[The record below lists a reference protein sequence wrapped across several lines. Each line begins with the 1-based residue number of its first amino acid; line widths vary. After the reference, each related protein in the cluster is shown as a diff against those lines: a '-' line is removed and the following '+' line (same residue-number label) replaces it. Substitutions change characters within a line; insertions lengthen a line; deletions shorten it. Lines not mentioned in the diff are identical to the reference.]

1 MIKPGKEHSPGLL
14 HVNSN
19 PNHSKFQLI
28 MFSHFSN
35 TLSERYF
42 LFFSNKMDDRR
53 SKGGEKCLDVIDYS
67 TPINLSSSY
76 GRDCSNEVKEDSPLF
91 TFGDDSVSS

>member
-1 MIKPGKEHSPGLL
+1 
-14 HVNSN
+14 
-19 PNHSKFQLI
+19 
-28 MFSHFSN
+28 
-35 TLSERYF
+35 
-42 LFFSNKMDDRR
+42 MDDRR